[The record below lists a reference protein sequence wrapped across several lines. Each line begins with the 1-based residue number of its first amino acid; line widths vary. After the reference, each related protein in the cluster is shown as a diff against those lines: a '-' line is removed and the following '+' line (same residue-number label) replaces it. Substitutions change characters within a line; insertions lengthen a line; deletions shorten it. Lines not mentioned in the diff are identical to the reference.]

1 MVFFKITTI
10 SFMFLKGAQD
20 LRLVNGWNRC
30 VGRVEVWHEGA
41 WGTVCDDHFTMNNAH
56 VVCRQLGCGEGKTVF
71 GWSYFGNGS
80 GDIALDQVNCTG
92 SEDYLWDCSH
102 AEWYVNDCGHNE
114 DVSILCSG
122 NISPFAFKSCRA
134 LGTANKS
141 LMY

>member
-1 MVFFKITTI
+1 
-10 SFMFLKGAQD
+10 MFLKGAQD